1 MRSLCTE
8 DILRIWEA
16 GQHQGPV
23 DRALSSIAP
32 AFPEVSRDELAE
44 MSLGRRNRLLLAVRE
59 GLFGPTL
66 RAYAECSA
74 CNERLEFAM
83 DGRRLLGDESRE
95 AVEEVSVHSGG
106 IRLRLRALSSA
117 DLAAAQDYESTE
129 SARMMLLTRSLLEA
143 VNEAALAEPESA
155 NGLRLA
161 DLPAGVV
168 AEMEDKLAEADPNAE
183 LVVSLGCPACQNEC
197 HMPLDIASFFWTE
210 ISAEAK
216 RLIREV
222 GQLARAFGWREQDIL
237 GMSSSRR
244 QAYLETISQ

>member
-95 AVEEVSVHSGG
+95 PVDEVSVHSGG
-106 IRLRLRALSSA
+106 IRLRLRPLSSA
-117 DLAAAQDYESTE
+117 DLAAAQDYENTE
-129 SARMMLLTRSLLEA
+129 SARMLILTRSLLEA
-143 VNEAALAEPESA
+143 VHEAAEPEA
-155 NGLRLA
+155 AGALTLT
-161 DLPAGVV
+161 DLPPGVV
-168 AEMEDKLAEADPNAE
+168 AEMEAKLAEADPNAE
-183 LVVSLGCPACQNEC
+183 LVVGLGCPACQNEC
-197 HMPLDIASFFWTE
+197 QMPLDIASFFWSE

>member
-32 AFPEVSRDELAE
+32 AFPEVSREDLAD

-66 RAYAECSA
+66 TAYAECSA

-95 AVEEVSVHSGG
+95 PVEEVSVHRGG
-106 IRLRLRALSSA
+106 IRLRLRPLSSA
-117 DLAAAQDYESTE
+117 DLAAAQDYENTE
-129 SARMMLLTRSLLEA
+129 SARMLILTRSLLEA
-143 VNEAALAEPESA
+143 VDDAAGPLK
-155 NGLRLA
+155 LT
-161 DLPAGVV
+161 DLPSGVV
-168 AEMEDKLAEADPNAE
+168 AEMEEKLAEADPNAE
-183 LVVSLGCPACQNEC
+183 LVVGLGCPACNNACQ
-197 HMPLDIASFFWTE
+197 MPLDIASFFWSE